1 MSPWS
6 CYRSMELLCIILLSL
21 SIPFAI
27 GDLQVGFYNSS
38 CPQAESEVL
47 SVVSKH
53 FATDHSVTAAF
64 LRMYFHDCFVRGCDA
79 SILIAPTKKKKTER
93 SAGPNLTV
101 RGFEII
107 DEVKANLEAQC
118 PSTVSCADI
127 IALATRDAV
136 ALAGGPNYDIPTG
149 RRDGLVSNPKDVRLP
164 GPSLTVSGAFQFF
177 SAKGFTLEEMVI
189 LLGSHTVGVAHC
201 VFFRDRLGNFQG
213 TGAPDPSMDP
223 SLKAKLTR
231 ICGPRPKPLKKDP
244 TAFLDQNTSF
254 VVDNQ
259 YYNQL
264 LVNKGVMQID
274 QELASD
280 SSTASVVSGLASDEA
295 GFLQKFADALVKL
308 GNVEVLMGTGGNIRK
323 KCTAFT

>member
-1 MSPWS
+1 MG
-6 CYRSMELLCIILLSL
+6 LLCIVLLSL
-21 SIPFAI
+21 YIPFAI

-38 CPQAESEVL
+38 CPQAESVVL

-53 FATDHSVTAAF
+53 FATNPSVTAAF
-64 LRMYFHDCFVRGCDA
+64 LRMYFHDCFGCDA

-107 DEVKANLEAQC
+107 NEVKANLEAQC

-136 ALAGGPNYDIPTG
+136 ALAGGPNYGIPTG

-164 GPSLTVSGAFQFF
+164 GPSLTVSQAFQFF

-189 LLGSHTVGVAHC
+189 LLGGHTVGVAHC

-213 TGAPDPSMDP
+213 TGAPDPSMD
-223 SLKAKLTR
+223 LRLRAKLIR

-244 TAFLDQNTSF
+244 TASLDQNTSF

-280 SSTASVVSGLASDEA
+280 SSTASVVSGLASDKA

-308 GNVEVLMGTGGNIRK
+308 GNVEVLMGTAGNIRK

>member
-1 MSPWS
+1 M
-6 CYRSMELLCIILLSL
+6 
-21 SIPFAI
+21 
-27 GDLQVGFYNSS
+27 
-38 CPQAESEVL
+38 
-47 SVVSKH
+47 
-53 FATDHSVTAAF
+53 
-64 LRMYFHDCFVRGCDA
+64 
-79 SILIAPTKKKKTER
+79 
-93 SAGPNLTV
+93 
-101 RGFEII
+101 
-107 DEVKANLEAQC
+107 KANLEAQC

-259 YYNQL
+259 YYKQL

>member
-1 MSPWS
+1 MG
-6 CYRSMELLCIILLSL
+6 LLCIVLHSL

-38 CPQAESEVL
+38 CPQAESVVL

-53 FATDHSVTAAF
+53 FATNPSVTAAF
-64 LRMYFHDCFVRGCDA
+64 LRMYFHDCFGCDA

-107 DEVKANLEAQC
+107 NEVKANLEAQC

-136 ALAGGPNYDIPTG
+136 ALAGGPNYGIPTG

-164 GPSLTVSGAFQFF
+164 GSSLTVSQAFQFF

-189 LLGSHTVGVAHC
+189 LLGGHTVGVAHC

-213 TGAPDPSMDP
+213 TGAPDPSMD
-223 SLKAKLTR
+223 LRLRAKLIR

-244 TAFLDQNTSF
+244 TASLDQNTSF

-280 SSTASVVSGLASDEA
+280 SSTASVVSGLASDKA

-308 GNVEVLMGTGGNIRK
+308 GNVEVLMGTAGNIRK